1 MGGSEGGAFNPLQ
14 RIVGAVVLVVLA
26 VIFLPMIVR
35 PRPVPRPPVAAPGA
49 PSAAQVPAAAAR
61 SGTQAPVPTPAPT
74 PAPTPVAK
82 SGPAAGALAAPPA
95 TTPAVKMQPVPLVS
109 RTHPWAPAAPP
120 AARPQAAGDQWFVQV
135 ASLANLHAARRL
147 QQRLAHAGFRVRLA
161 HAGRPHRPLYRVQ
174 VGPYDRR
181 AAAVV
186 AQRRVAHTA
195 HLARTWVTRARR

>member
-35 PRPVPRPPVAAPGA
+35 PRPVPRPPVAAPAA
-49 PSAAQVPAAAAR
+49 PSAAQAPVSTPAP
-61 SGTQAPVPTPAPT
+61 TPVPTPAP
-74 PAPTPVAK
+74 K
-82 SGPAAGALAAPPA
+82 SGAAAEAPAAPPA
-95 TTPAVKMQPVPLVS
+95 TTPAAKTQPVPLVS
-109 RTHPWAPAAPP
+109 GTPPRAPAAPP
-120 AARPQAAGDQWFVQV
+120 AARPQVAGEQWFVQV

-147 QQRLAHAGFRVRLA
+147 QQRLVHAGFRVRLA